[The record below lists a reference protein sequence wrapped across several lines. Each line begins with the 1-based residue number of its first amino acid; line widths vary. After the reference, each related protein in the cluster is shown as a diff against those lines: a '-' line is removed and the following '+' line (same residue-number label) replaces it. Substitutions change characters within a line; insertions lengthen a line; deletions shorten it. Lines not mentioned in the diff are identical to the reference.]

1 MGSGSSQRMSV
12 NSIQPE
18 ALSRVVD
25 SLCDKT
31 PSELRQRAMQQFI
44 KRGFPTTRDEDWK
57 YSDLSNIV
65 DISER
70 WLAHAAEAPI
80 ETLDETQIR
89 EIQSSIDATWLVFA
103 NGHLHEELS
112 SALTESAIT
121 VTGIDDATDI
131 SIDEPLADL
140 NAALMTDGIVI
151 RIGKNTQIK
160 KPVGLLFA
168 DRASSQAIASHARVV
183 VSLASGSS
191 ARFIEYHVSSG
202 DANHYSNVVVDVT
215 LGDGA
220 ELDYV
225 RIQKRSRNHSQT
237 QRLSVRLGKD
247 SSIRHFGMDLGGV
260 FTRNDLNIDIAA
272 AGVSAEFNGLYIG
285 SDKQHIDNHT
295 RVDHRV
301 GPATS
306 VQEYRGIMSGR
317 SRCIWNG
324 KAIVHKGADGSDA
337 TQANH
342 NLLLSQ
348 HSEINAKPELEI
360 YADEVKCAH
369 GTTVGQLDDDALF
382 YLRTRG
388 LDPREATR
396 VLTRAFAATVVEKSP
411 IAELRELI
419 ASQVEARLGEL
430 DDGDGA

>member
-1 MGSGSSQRMSV
+1 MGSRSSQRMSV
-12 NSIQPE
+12 ISLQPD

-25 SLCDKT
+25 SLSGET

-44 KRGFPTTRDEDWK
+44 KRGFPTTRDENWK

-70 WLAHAAEAPI
+70 WLAQVDDAPLEA
-80 ETLDETQIR
+80 LDETQIR
-89 EIQSSIDATWLVFA
+89 EIQASIDATWLVFA
-103 NGHLHEELS
+103 NGHLHKELS
-112 SALTESAIT
+112 SALTEAAIS

-151 RIGKNTQIK
+151 RIGENERIK
-160 KPVGLLFA
+160 KPVGLLFV
-168 DRASSQAIASHARVV
+168 DRAASRPLTSHARVV
-183 VSLASGSS
+183 VSLDAGSS
-191 ARFIEYHVSSG
+191 ASFIEYHVSSG

-215 LGDGA
+215 LGESA

-225 RIQKRSRNHSQT
+225 RIQNRNRNHSQT
-237 QRLSVRLGKD
+237 QRLSVRLEKD

-260 FTRNDLNIDIAA
+260 FTRNDLNIDIVA

-317 SRCIWNG
+317 SRCVWNG

-342 NLLLSQ
+342 NLLLSK

-369 GTTVGQLDDDALF
+369 GTTVGQLNDNALF
-382 YLRTRG
+382 YLQTRG
-388 LDPREATR
+388 LDRQEAKR
-396 VLTRAFAATVVEKSP
+396 VLTRAFATTVVEKSP
-411 IAELRELI
+411 IVELRELI
-419 ASQVEARLGEL
+419 SSQLKARLDEL
-430 DDGDGA
+430 DDGDSA

>member
-1 MGSGSSQRMSV
+1 MDPGSSQRMSV
-12 NSIQPE
+12 HSLQAD

-25 SLCDKT
+25 SLSGET
-31 PSELRQRAMQQFI
+31 PSKSRHRAMQQFI

-65 DISER
+65 EISER
-70 WLAHAAEAPI
+70 WLAHANEAP
-80 ETLDETQIR
+80 DEAPDERRIR

-103 NGHLHEELS
+103 NGRVHEELS
-112 SALTESAIT
+112 SALAESAISIT
-121 VTGIDDATDI
+121 DIDDATDI

-140 NAALMTDGIVI
+140 NAALMTDGKVI
-151 RIGKNTQIK
+151 RIGKNRQIER
-160 KPVGLLFA
+160 PVALLFV
-168 DRASSQAIASHARVV
+168 DRAASRPIASHARVV
-183 VSLASGSS
+183 ISLASGSS

-202 DANHYSNVVVDVT
+202 AANHYSNVVVDVT
-215 LGDGA
+215 LGDA
-220 ELDYV
+220 ARLDYV
-225 RIQKRSRNHSQT
+225 RLQQRSRNHSQT
-237 QRLSVRLGKD
+237 QRLNVRLGKD
-247 SSIRHFGMDLGGV
+247 SGIRHFGMDLGGE
-260 FTRNDLNIDIAA
+260 FARNDLNIDIAA
-272 AGVSAEFNGLYIG
+272 AGASAEFNGLYIG

-306 VQEYRGIMSGR
+306 VQEFRGIMSGR
-317 SRCIWNG
+317 SRCVWNG

-342 NLLLSQ
+342 NLLLSK

-369 GTTVGQLDDDALF
+369 GTTVGQLDDEALF
-382 YLRTRG
+382 YLQTRG
-388 LDPREATR
+388 LDPQEAKR

-411 IAELRELI
+411 IVELRELI

-430 DDGDGA
+430 DDGDSA